1 MGAVPLF
8 AGLSKKELGFVAQLV
23 TETSS
28 VEGTELVT
36 QGELGREAMVIM
48 QGSAAVRRNNRKIAE
63 LGPGDVL
70 GEMSL
75 ISRTPR
81 NATVVATSPIT
92 MLVLDAREFSSMV
105 AANQSIAVK
114 LLETVAARAAEND
127 RSTV

>member
-1 MGAVPLF
+1 
-8 AGLSKKELGFVAQLV
+8 VAQLV